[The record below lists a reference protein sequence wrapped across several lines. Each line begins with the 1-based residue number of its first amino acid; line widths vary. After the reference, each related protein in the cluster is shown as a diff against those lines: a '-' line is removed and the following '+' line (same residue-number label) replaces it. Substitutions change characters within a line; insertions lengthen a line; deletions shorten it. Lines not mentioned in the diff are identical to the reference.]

1 MFYLKIIKFIIAHF
15 ENFLIFLNMSNNNFY
30 SPNLSFFSN
39 IQKLSKQRNKHNIRI
54 NTKDLLSNLSLDLS
68 PKSLKL
74 KQKLNSF
81 QDYKTNNSS
90 YTSDRKNPFYTTF
103 NFRKTRLNN
112 LSPKMFLEKP
122 NKEINSIRS
131 AYNSPNTYSIQDSIY
146 DTKEENLNLSP
157 KIDTLVVNIDNNNQ
171 NNNKV
176 IPHIITKLREV
187 KTQLINIKKENNDLK
202 NENEQ
207 FQEIIKSLKEEY
219 KHIKDRSRNNDKI
232 IEQEKTIKNLNSYL
246 ERQEN
251 DFNEEKMRILYQ
263 LNEQIEENKRLSE
276 KLMNIGKK
284 KNESIQDY
292 KNQLKSQEKMLNM
305 KDEQIESLQ
314 DQIYLLTNQG
324 GNNTI
329 PSDPNESLDN

>member
-1 MFYLKIIKFIIAHF
+1 MY
-15 ENFLIFLNMSNNNFY
+15 NNTFY
-30 SPNLSFFSN
+30 SPNISFFSN

-90 YTSDRKNPFYTTF
+90 YTSARKNPFCTTF

-112 LSPKMFLEKP
+112 LSPKLFLEKP

-131 AYNSPNTYSIQDSIY
+131 AYNSPISYSLQDSIY
-146 DTKEENLNLSP
+146 DAKEENLNLSP
-157 KIDTLVVNIDNNNQ
+157 KIETLVVNIDNNNQ

-187 KTQLINIKKENNDLK
+187 KTQLFNIKKENNDLK

-263 LNEQIEENKRLSE
+263 INEQIEENKRLSE
-276 KLMNIGKK
+276 QLMNIGTK
-284 KNESIQDY
+284 KNESLQDY
-292 KNQLKSQEKMLNM
+292 KNQLKTQEKMLNM

-314 DQIYLLTNQG
+314 EQLYLLTNQG

>member
-1 MFYLKIIKFIIAHF
+1 
-15 ENFLIFLNMSNNNFY
+15 MSNNNFY

-90 YTSDRKNPFYTTF
+90 YTSDRKNPFCTTF

-131 AYNSPNTYSIQDSIY
+131 AYNSPVSYSLQDSIY
-146 DTKEENLNLSP
+146 DTKEEHINLSP
-157 KIDTLVVNIDNNNQ
+157 KIETLVLNIDNNNQ

-187 KTQLINIKKENNDLK
+187 KTQLFNIKKENNDLK

-207 FQEIIKSLKEEY
+207 FQKIIKSLKEEY

-251 DFNEEKMRILYQ
+251 EFNEEKMRILYQ
-263 LNEQIEENKRLSE
+263 LNEQIEENKRISE
-276 KLMNIGKK
+276 QLMNIGTK
-284 KNESIQDY
+284 KNDSLQDY
-292 KNQLKSQEKMLNM
+292 KNQLKTQEKMLNM

-314 DQIYLLTNQG
+314 EQLYLLTNQG

>member
-1 MFYLKIIKFIIAHF
+1 
-15 ENFLIFLNMSNNNFY
+15 MSNNNFY

-74 KQKLNSF
+74 KQKLNTF

-90 YTSDRKNPFYTTF
+90 YTSDRKNPFYTTL

-131 AYNSPNTYSIQDSIY
+131 AYNSPISYSLQDSIY
-146 DTKEENLNLSP
+146 DTKEEHINLSP
-157 KIDTLVVNIDNNNQ
+157 KIETLVLNIDNNNQ

-176 IPHIITKLREV
+176 IPHIIAKLREV
-187 KTQLINIKKENNDLK
+187 KTQLFNIKKENNDLK

-251 DFNEEKMRILYQ
+251 EFNEEKMRILYQ
-263 LNEQIEENKRLSE
+263 LNEQIEENKRISE
-276 KLMNIGKK
+276 QLMNIGTK
-284 KNESIQDY
+284 KNDSLQDY
-292 KNQLKSQEKMLNM
+292 KNQLKTQEKMLNM

-314 DQIYLLTNQG
+314 EQLYLLTNQG

>member
-1 MFYLKIIKFIIAHF
+1 
-15 ENFLIFLNMSNNNFY
+15 MSNNNFY

-74 KQKLNSF
+74 KQKLNTF

-90 YTSDRKNPFYTTF
+90 YTSDRKNPFYTTL

-131 AYNSPNTYSIQDSIY
+131 AYNSPINCSLQDLIIDS
-146 DTKEENLNLSP
+146 KENRNLSP
-157 KIDTLVVNIDNNNQ
+157 KIETLVLNIDNNNQ

-187 KTQLINIKKENNDLK
+187 KTQLFNIKKENNDLK

-263 LNEQIEENKRLSE
+263 INEQIEENKRLSE
-276 KLMNIGKK
+276 QLMNIGKK

-314 DQIYLLTNQG
+314 EQLYLLTNQG

>member
-1 MFYLKIIKFIIAHF
+1 MY
-15 ENFLIFLNMSNNNFY
+15 NNTFY
-30 SPNLSFFSN
+30 SPNISFFSN

-90 YTSDRKNPFYTTF
+90 YTSDRKNPFCTTF

-112 LSPKMFLEKP
+112 LSPKLFLEKP

-131 AYNSPNTYSIQDSIY
+131 AYNSPISYSLQDSIY
-146 DTKEENLNLSP
+146 DAKEENLNLSP
-157 KIDTLVVNIDNNNQ
+157 KIETLVVNIDNNNQ

-187 KTQLINIKKENNDLK
+187 KTQLFNIKKENNDLK

-276 KLMNIGKK
+276 QLMNIGTK
-284 KNESIQDY
+284 KNDSLQDY
-292 KNQLKSQEKMLNM
+292 KNQLKTQEKMLNM

-314 DQIYLLTNQG
+314 EQLYLLTNQG

>member
-1 MFYLKIIKFIIAHF
+1 M
-15 ENFLIFLNMSNNNFY
+15 
-30 SPNLSFFSN
+30 
-39 IQKLSKQRNKHNIRI
+39 
-54 NTKDLLSNLSLDLS
+54 
-68 PKSLKL
+68 
-74 KQKLNSF
+74 
-81 QDYKTNNSS
+81 
-90 YTSDRKNPFYTTF
+90 
-103 NFRKTRLNN
+103 
-112 LSPKMFLEKP
+112 
-122 NKEINSIRS
+122 
-131 AYNSPNTYSIQDSIY
+131 
-146 DTKEENLNLSP
+146 
-157 KIDTLVVNIDNNNQ
+157 
-171 NNNKV
+171 
-176 IPHIITKLREV
+176 
-187 KTQLINIKKENNDLK
+187 K

-314 DQIYLLTNQG
+314 EQLYLLTNQG

>member
-1 MFYLKIIKFIIAHF
+1 MY
-15 ENFLIFLNMSNNNFY
+15 NNTFY
-30 SPNLSFFSN
+30 SPNISFFSN

-90 YTSDRKNPFYTTF
+90 YTSDRKNPFCTTF

-131 AYNSPNTYSIQDSIY
+131 AYNSPISYSLQDSIY
-146 DTKEENLNLSP
+146 DAKEENLNLSP
-157 KIDTLVVNIDNNNQ
+157 KIETLVVNIDNNNQ
-171 NNNKV
+171 NHNKV

-187 KTQLINIKKENNDLK
+187 KTQLFNIKKENNDLK

-263 LNEQIEENKRLSE
+263 INEQIEENKRLSE
-276 KLMNIGKK
+276 QLMNIGTK
-284 KNESIQDY
+284 KNESLQDY
-292 KNQLKSQEKMLNM
+292 KNQLKTQEKMLNM

-314 DQIYLLTNQG
+314 EQLYLLTNQG

>member
-1 MFYLKIIKFIIAHF
+1 MY
-15 ENFLIFLNMSNNNFY
+15 NNTFY
-30 SPNLSFFSN
+30 SPNISFFSN

-90 YTSDRKNPFYTTF
+90 YTSDRKNPFCTTF

-112 LSPKMFLEKP
+112 LSPKLFLEKP

-131 AYNSPNTYSIQDSIY
+131 AYNSPISYSLQDSIY
-146 DTKEENLNLSP
+146 DAKEENLNLSP
-157 KIDTLVVNIDNNNQ
+157 KIETLVVNIDNNNQ

-187 KTQLINIKKENNDLK
+187 KTQLFNIKKENNDLK

-263 LNEQIEENKRLSE
+263 INEQIEENKRLSE
-276 KLMNIGKK
+276 QLMNIGTK
-284 KNESIQDY
+284 KNESLQDY
-292 KNQLKSQEKMLNM
+292 KNQLKTQEKMLNM

-314 DQIYLLTNQG
+314 EQLYLLTNQG